1 VAGRRGRLR
10 RLEAVG
16 LEQVSVWRA
25 TPRGRADLLRGI
37 EWVVQHGEHWVVI
50 GPNGAGK
57 TTLIRIVSARG
68 RPSSG
73 IARVLG
79 KRIGRYPLDLLR
91 REIGVVEPVL
101 GRRFYPDQRVV
112 DVVAT
117 GVAGT
122 IMLVE
127 DVDARRA
134 REALAL
140 VGAAEIAEQPFAT
153 CSEGERARVFLA
165 RALVGDA
172 KLLVLD
178 EPAAG
183 LDIPGRLML
192 RHAIHEVLAAHSEL
206 TTITVTHDLESL
218 PEQTSHA
225 LLLKQ
230 GAVAAAGPLGETL
243 TAANIASCFDLPLEV
258 AARIGAR

>member
-1 VAGRRGRLR
+1 
-10 RLEAVG
+10 
-16 LEQVSVWRA
+16 VSVWRA
-25 TPRGRADLLRGI
+25 TPRGRADLLREI
-37 EWVVQHGEHWVVI
+37 DWVVNHGEHWVVL

-57 TTLIRIVSARG
+57 TTLIRIASGRT

-73 IARVLG
+73 VARVLG
-79 KRIGRYPLDLLR
+79 RQLGRYPLDLLR

-101 GRRFYPDQRVV
+101 GRRFHPEQRAV

-122 IMLVE
+122 ILLVE

-140 VGAAEIAEQPFAT
+140 VGAAEHAEQPFAT
-153 CSEGERARVFLA
+153 CSEGERARILLA
-165 RALVGDA
+165 RALVADA

-192 RHAIHEVLAAHSEL
+192 RHAIHEVLEARPGL
-206 TTITVTHDLESL
+206 TTVTVTHDLESL

-230 GAVAAAGPLGETL
+230 GAVVAAGPIDETL
-243 TAANIASCFDLPLEV
+243 SAANVATCYDLPLEV
-258 AARIGAR
+258 AARIGPR